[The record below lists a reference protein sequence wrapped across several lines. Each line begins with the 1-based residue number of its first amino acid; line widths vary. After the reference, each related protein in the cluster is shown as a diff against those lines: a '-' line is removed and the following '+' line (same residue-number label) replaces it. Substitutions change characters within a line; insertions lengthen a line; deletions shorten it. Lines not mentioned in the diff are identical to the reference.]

1 MTNLVARPESL
12 SLAGGQ
18 PASPLGYYSWTLG
31 QAARDPLYILI
42 VIYIFFPYF
51 SNVVVGD
58 PVRGQALVGYVNT
71 VAGIIMALTVPFL
84 GAIADKTGRLKP
96 WLLTTTLVVSACS
109 FALWW
114 VRPDTLQQ
122 GGGLFAVLAALILM
136 NVAFAYAEVF
146 HNAMLPRI
154 APSDKAGLISGLA
167 FALGNLGGVSLMLLV
182 LFAFALPG
190 TVSVSWIADT
200 PWFGID
206 QTSHQQDRIVGP
218 IASVWLLLL
227 TLPVLMFTPDAKRSA
242 LSFRQSALAGVADVW
257 QTVRKLKDYSNVARY
272 LLARMFFNDGMV
284 GVLVFGGIYASGVFG
299 WDSAELLIFG
309 LVSSTSAML
318 GAYFGGRF
326 DDLLGSK
333 RTLMIATCASAV
345 IFLFMLS
352 IAPGRV
358 LFVVS
363 VGSEPF
369 WSLPFFNSPAELLY
383 FVTNQIFAVFFV
395 TSLSTSRTLMAR
407 ISPPDM
413 SAQFFALYGL
423 SGSVTAFLAPLLVAT
438 VTDFSGSA
446 RLGMG
451 ALIVLIVLGVLL
463 LAGVTQEQARDR
475 H

>member
-1 MTNLVARPESL
+1 MTNWL
-12 SLAGGQ
+12 LAGVSIIGRWQ
-18 PASPLGYYSWTLG
+18 PASPWLLQLDLGSG
-31 QAARDPLYILI
+31 RADPLYILI

-122 GGGLFAVLAALILM
+122 GGSLFAVLAALILM

-167 FALGNLGGVSLMLLV
+167 FALGNFGGVSLMLLV
-182 LFAFALPG
+182 LLAFALPG

-242 LSFRQSALAGVADVW
+242 LSFANQPWPVL
-257 QTVRKLKDYSNVARY
+257 QT
-272 LLARMFFNDGMV
+272 
-284 GVLVFGGIYASGVFG
+284 FGKPFASSRITVM
-299 WDSAELLIFG
+299 WRVTCWPVCS
-309 LVSSTSAML
+309 
-318 GAYFGGRF
+318 
-326 DDLLGSK
+326 
-333 RTLMIATCASAV
+333 LMTAWSGCL
-345 IFLFMLS
+345 FL
-352 IAPGRV
+352 
-358 LFVVS
+358 
-363 VGSEPF
+363 
-369 WSLPFFNSPAELLY
+369 
-383 FVTNQIFAVFFV
+383 AVFTPLGPLV
-395 TSLSTSRTLMAR
+395 GIPLSC
-407 ISPPDM
+407 
-413 SAQFFALYGL
+413 
-423 SGSVTAFLAPLLVAT
+423 
-438 VTDFSGSA
+438 
-446 RLGMG
+446 
-451 ALIVLIVLGVLL
+451 
-463 LAGVTQEQARDR
+463 
-475 H
+475 